1 MIEKDIHRFCFVF
14 FFVMLGMEPR
24 ASHIQAST
32 LPLGRTVLAGAKT
45 CLFFF
50 PFSKI
55 IGVCLCVHRYTEPS
69 LQPQI
74 CLSWLLWARVSSSTK
89 WMKKS

>member
-1 MIEKDIHRFCFVF
+1 MIEKDIHRFCFVFF

-32 LPLGRTVLAGAKT
+32 LQLGRTVLAGAKT

-50 PFSKI
+50 PFLK
-55 IGVCLCVHRYTEPS
+55 L
-69 LQPQI
+69 
-74 CLSWLLWARVSSSTK
+74 
-89 WMKKS
+89 